1 MKLRPLLRRV
11 LLRSPDKVCGYSS
24 AVELLPS
31 KQIVVGSIPTARSKI
46 MVMKMSTQIEV
57 ISFTENE
64 DGSANVVFELDKKS
78 VEIFVKIG
86 LLKVLTDEANRVL
99 DQEHETSIDDNVGC

>member
-1 MKLRPLLRRV
+1 
-11 LLRSPDKVCGYSS
+11 
-24 AVELLPS
+24 
-31 KQIVVGSIPTARSKI
+31 

-64 DGSANVVFELDKKS
+64 DGSANVVFKLDKKS

-99 DQEHETSIDDNVGC
+99 DENQETSIDDNVGC